1 MEKLK
6 IGIIYGGQSTEHEVS
21 LRSAKSVLDALD
33 KSRYAVSLIYISK
46 SGEWLLADQSD
57 KIEVL
62 KDKENGI
69 SLSILPSRQFISE
82 KGEHALD
89 AVLPILH
96 GTAGEDGVVQGVLQ
110 MMNLPYAG
118 CNVRS
123 SAVCMDKDM
132 TKRLLKMEGISVAE
146 WVLCRQHERDAVDY
160 DTVKTK
166 LGLPMFIKPV
176 NQGSSVGVSKV
187 TDEKTFQNAL
197 DLAFDFDTKVMIES
211 AVEGREIEVSVLGN
225 TEPFVSVPGEIVAN
239 TDFYSYESK
248 YIDEN
253 GAALEIPAKL
263 DDEVREHIQKTAVD
277 AYRILD
283 CEGMSRVDV
292 FLQEDGEVIVN
303 EINTLPGFTSIS
315 MYPKLL
321 EASGISYSE
330 LLDRLISLSLERHA
344 LNSSLKTDLS

>member
-1 MEKLK
+1 MEKLN

-21 LRSAKSVLDALD
+21 LRSAQSVLDALD
-33 KSRYAVSLIYISK
+33 KSRYTVSLIYISK
-46 SGEWLLADQSD
+46 KGEWLLADQSES
-57 KIEVL
+57 IEVL
-62 KDKENGI
+62 EDGKD
-69 SLSILPSRQFISE
+69 SVRLSILPSRQFISE
-82 KGEHALD
+82 RGEHALD

-96 GTAGEDGVVQGVLQ
+96 GTAGEDGIVQGVLQ
-110 MMNLPYAG
+110 MMNIPYAG

-132 TKRLLKMEGISVAE
+132 TKRLLKMEGIHVAD
-146 WVLCRQHERDAVDY
+146 WVLCRHSEKEEIDY
-160 DTVKTK
+160 GLVESE

-187 TDEKTFQNAL
+187 TDARTFQEAL
-197 DLAFDFDTKVMIES
+197 DLAFQFDTKVMIES
-211 AVEGREIEVSVLGN
+211 AVRGREIEVSVLGN
-225 TEPFVSVPGEIVAN
+225 ADPFVSVPGEIVAN

-253 GAALEIPAKL
+253 GAALEIPASL
-263 DDEVREHIQKTAVD
+263 DDDTRTRIQKTAVD

-292 FLQEDGEVIVN
+292 FLREDGEIIVN

-321 EASGISYSE
+321 EASGISYAE
-330 LLDRLISLSLERHA
+330 LLDRLIALSLERHE
-344 LNSSLKTDLS
+344 LQSSLKTDLS